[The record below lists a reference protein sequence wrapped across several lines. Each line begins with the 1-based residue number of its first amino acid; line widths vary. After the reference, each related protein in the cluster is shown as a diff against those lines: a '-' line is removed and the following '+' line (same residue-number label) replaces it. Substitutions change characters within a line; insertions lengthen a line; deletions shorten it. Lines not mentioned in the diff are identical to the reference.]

1 MSYSDN
7 YSSSIEIDSDFSMF
21 ETEMVGGE
29 KSIPTEDLKQ
39 IVLLSTKIIA
49 NNVKRYHLK
58 GFFKIFNSEKKFM
71 DNYHKL
77 LGKFLINQELSN
89 LNDRKRLKN
98 ILNLNIITLIEFK
111 ELLKKNNITIK
122 ELKPLSEVIKKL
134 LNKFSN

>member
-21 ETEMVGGE
+21 ETEMVGGK

-58 GFFKIFNSEKKFM
+58 GFFKIFNSEKKFI
-71 DNYHKL
+71 DNYNKL
-77 LGKFLINQELSN
+77 LNEFLLNQELNN
-89 LNDRKRLKN
+89 LNDRKRLKK
-98 ILNLNIITLIEFK
+98 ILNLNIITLIE
-111 ELLKKNNITIK
+111 LKKFLNKNNITIE
-122 ELKPLSEVIKKL
+122 ELKLLSEVIKKL